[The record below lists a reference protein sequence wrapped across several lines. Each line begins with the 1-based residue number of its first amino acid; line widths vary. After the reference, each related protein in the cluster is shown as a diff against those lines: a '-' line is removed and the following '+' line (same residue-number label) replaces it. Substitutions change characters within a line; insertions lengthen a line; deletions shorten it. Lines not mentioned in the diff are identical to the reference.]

1 MTDATVQAIRSLL
14 RDIPFHGVPRLARP
28 HFRMEMSAWL
38 MLSALG
44 ILIYVIFFLIG
55 KKYASWE
62 A

>member
-1 MTDATVQAIRSLL
+1 MPQFFAV
-14 RDIPFHGVPRLARP
+14 V
-28 HFRMEMSAWL
+28 L